1 MVVTYKQYCDDS
13 NTLFVNSLVYHLLE
27 PQDVPKGITVKR
39 SRTQNIDDIHLHWQ
53 VYINA
58 CHYLKYRFQ
67 VKHNC

>member
-53 VYINA
+53 VYISLA
-58 CHYLKYRFQ
+58 IAE
-67 VKHNC
+67 